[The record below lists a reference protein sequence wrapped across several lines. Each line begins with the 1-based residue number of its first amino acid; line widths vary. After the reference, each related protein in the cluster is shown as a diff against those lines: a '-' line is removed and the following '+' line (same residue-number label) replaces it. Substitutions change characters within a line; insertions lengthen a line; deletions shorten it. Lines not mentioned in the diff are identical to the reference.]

1 MNVVSSSTSQ
11 GAPVAKSCV
20 ATNCREPAKTIAD
33 IAWAA
38 PRGRPAPIA
47 SAP

>member
-1 MNVVSSSTSQ
+1 MNVVSSSTRP

-20 ATNCREPAKTIAD
+20 ATNCREPAKTIDDMAC
-33 IAWAA
+33 AA
-38 PRGRPAPIA
+38 LRGSPAPIA